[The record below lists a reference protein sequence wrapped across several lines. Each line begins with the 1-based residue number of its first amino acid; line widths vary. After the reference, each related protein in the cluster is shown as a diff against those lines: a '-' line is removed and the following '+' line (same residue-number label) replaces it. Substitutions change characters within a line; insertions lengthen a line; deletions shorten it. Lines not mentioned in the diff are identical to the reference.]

1 MKNIIIIFLVILYLA
16 SALGVWIFLSK
27 KTSVGAGIARELV
40 ATKSLLSTEQMARAT
55 LQTARATLDK
65 NISEA
70 RANASFL
77 SLAFCPIL
85 ETDKDALCVRDSTEW
100 FSQTIQAGTTL
111 TNTDTR
117 AKIEMLLVSLG
128 NKKKPTAKELYEL
141 LKPVEMS
148 SLKAL
153 TESLR

>member
-1 MKNIIIIFLVILYLA
+1 MKNIIIIFLVILYLV
-16 SALGVWIFLSK
+16 SALGTWVLLSK
-27 KTSVGAGIARELV
+27 KTSINRDIASELV
-40 ATKSLLSTEQMARAT
+40 ATKSLLATEQ
-55 LQTARATLDK
+55 TAHATLDK

-77 SLAFCPIL
+77 SLAFCPIV
-85 ETDKDALCVRDSTEW
+85 ETDKDALCVKDSMEW
-100 FSQTIQAGTTL
+100 FSQTIQTGTTL
-111 TNTDTR
+111 TNADTR

-128 NKKKPTAKELYEL
+128 NKKKPTAKEFYEL